1 MCQRLFP
8 RHFPRIHDGKS
19 MDLLPKL
26 IFWESQMIPSYS
38 FNLQM
43 KRRVLLHFAHLLH
56 IFCTSFAHLLHIFC
70 TSFAHLL
77 HAHLRTTAQCGF
89 STAYRIFHSIFRSK
103 SSSVRDWLSAKRMAK
118 TQRPFALHIYG
129 FAISGQKMCCGEAQ
143 TPWFVGTC
151 GSLNPISH
159 TTQNEFPTFPSSKT
173 DPSWVFKIF
182 QPQQW
187 LVMMASQVRFLIC
200 TDVAARGIDIAGLP
214 FVIQCLGFV
223 VTKG

>member
-1 MCQRLFP
+1 M
-8 RHFPRIHDGKS
+8 GS

-43 KRRVLLHFAHLLH
+43 KRRVLLH
-56 IFCTSFAHLLHIFC
+56 FAHLLHIFC

-129 FAISGQKMCCGEAQ
+129 FAISGQK
-143 TPWFVGTC
+143 
-151 GSLNPISH
+151 
-159 TTQNEFPTFPSSKT
+159 
-173 DPSWVFKIF
+173 
-182 QPQQW
+182 
-187 LVMMASQVRFLIC
+187 
-200 TDVAARGIDIAGLP
+200 
-214 FVIQCLGFV
+214 
-223 VTKG
+223 